1 MVPVLLAI
9 VTWSMICLGTSLYCA
24 YFLKLIYC
32 RQKIIYTST
41 LVEDLYYKKNPFAKY
56 DKSFPQASIA
66 TLKDLA
72 LEQHRVSFLSGS
84 TEIHQWNGHS
94 SRFAYFVSSLWPWL
108 LTAAGFTILSPLFS
122 DFFLKVYSI
131 YILVSSK
138 KGTECNFTIF
148 YVHLQK
154 DGEYFYNM
162 SQIVIIVNITQLVTI
177 FGYLRN
183 CH

>member
-24 YFLKLIYC
+24 YFVKLIYC

-122 DFFLKVYSI
+122 DFFFERFIPFISWSVARRGQNVISQ
-131 YILVSSK
+131 SFM
-138 KGTECNFTIF
+138 FTYRKMENIF
-148 YVHLQK
+148 
-154 DGEYFYNM
+154 
-162 SQIVIIVNITQLVTI
+162 IIWVKL
-177 FGYLRN
+177 L
-183 CH
+183 